1 MEHADEISNAITA
14 ANLGEQVDDDELL
27 AELDQM
33 AQEEL
38 DERMLGAPAAPITA
52 TPGTVKPGMLFFPF
66 LIFFCRLLF
75 PVEDVWLTR
84 ALCLLQWPYQRRQW
98 KTTRRRSYGS
108 CRPRWQCRQH
118 MHRN

>member
-52 TPGTVKPGMLFFPF
+52 TPGTVKPGMFFSF
-66 LIFFCRLLF
+66 FIFFCRLLF

-84 ALCLLQWPYQRRQW
+84 ALLSVTVAVPKKAVEDDEEEELRKLQAE
-98 KTTRRRSYGS
+98 
-108 CRPRWQCRQH
+108 
-118 MHRN
+118 MAM